1 MAYLDK
7 ILQPDET
14 IVARGKKHWIIY
26 APGAA
31 VLILAIL
38 VEAIK
43 GIFPPSADF
52 ALQIV
57 AVIIAVIGLVML
69 FREWFDQ
76 WTTEIVVTNKRV
88 VYKRGF
94 ISRFTREM
102 NMEKIESVAVDQN
115 LLGRLLGYGTIDIR
129 GTGAGLEQLRG
140 IGEPLALRNAI
151 TVR

>member
-1 MAYLDK
+1 MSYLDK

-14 IVARGKKHWIIY
+14 ILARGKKHWIIY

-31 VLILAIL
+31 VVLLGVLI
-38 VEAIK
+38 EAFK
-43 GIFPPSADF
+43 GSVPGADWL
-52 ALQIV
+52 LQIIAMIV
-57 AVIIAVIGLVML
+57 AAIGIVLL

-115 LLGRLLGYGTIDIR
+115 LLARLIDYGTIDIR
-129 GTGAGLEQLRG
+129 GTGAGIEQLRG
-140 IGEPLALRNAI
+140 IASPLALRNAI
-151 TVR
+151 TAR

>member
-1 MAYLDK
+1 MSYLDK
-7 ILQPDET
+7 IFQPDET
-14 IVARGKKHWIIY
+14 ILARGKKHWIIY
-26 APGAA
+26 APGAG
-31 VLILAIL
+31 VLLLGVL
-38 VEAIK
+38 VEAFA
-43 GIFPPSADF
+43 GAAPGAQFP
-52 ALQIV
+52 LQIV
-57 AVIIAVIGLVML
+57 AIIVAAIGIVLL

-115 LLGRLLGYGTIDIR
+115 LLGRLLGFGTIDIR

-140 IGEPLALRNAI
+140 IGKPLELRNAI

>member
-1 MAYLDK
+1 MSYLDK

-14 IVARGKKHWIIY
+14 ILARGKKHWIIY

-31 VLILAIL
+31 VFLLGVLI
-38 VEAIK
+38 EAFK
-43 GIFPPSADF
+43 GSVPGADWL
-52 ALQIV
+52 LQIIAMIV
-57 AVIIAVIGLVML
+57 AAIGIVLL

-115 LLGRLLGYGTIDIR
+115 LLARLIDYGTIDIR
-129 GTGAGLEQLRG
+129 GTGAGIEQLRG
-140 IGEPLALRNAI
+140 IASPLALRNAI
-151 TVR
+151 TAR